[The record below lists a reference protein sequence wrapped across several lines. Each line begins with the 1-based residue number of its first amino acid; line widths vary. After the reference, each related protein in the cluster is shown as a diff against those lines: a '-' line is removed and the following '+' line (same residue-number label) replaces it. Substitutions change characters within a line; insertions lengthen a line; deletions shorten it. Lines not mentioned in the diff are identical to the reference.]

1 MRYTSACRNGVCVN
15 GPGSFHSSACGA
27 RTMAALHALTAAAIA
42 DEVRALEWAGVAP
55 VKREPAPHSSFL
67 SHYTAFRGEPLVL
80 EGAGASWPL
89 LQGGAEAVLPRVRGW
104 LEETEVEVLSMSYPD
119 DLRFDAA
126 ARRPATTTF
135 GRFVGRAEALAEGE
149 EDRGEGKEGEGSG
162 GRERKKRRRDTE
174 DTEDTEYMQ
183 KLRIPA
189 PAEPAQGA
197 DTGLRS
203 LAESLIWPPG
213 VPAAAGLEVK
223 ETNLWAGR
231 CLTSQLHFD
240 GYDNV
245 HTVVSGEKLFVCFSP
260 WMLEHLSPTVRR
272 DGALNNT
279 SDVTPTRPPL
289 LPSFLPSFLGV

>member
-1 MRYTSACRNGVCVN
+1 M
-15 GPGSFHSSACGA
+15 
-27 RTMAALHALTAAAIA
+27 MAPLHGLTAAAIA

-80 EGAGASWPL
+80 EGAGSSWPL

-104 LEETEVEVLSMSYPD
+104 LEETEVEALHMTYPD

-135 GRFVGRAEALAEGE
+135 GRLVGRAEAEGE
-149 EDRGEGKEGEGSG
+149 EGRGEGEKGEGSG
-162 GRERKKRRRDTE
+162 GRERKKRRRGTE
-174 DTEDTEYMQ
+174 DTCPLEYMQ

-197 DTGLRS
+197 DTTGLRR
-203 LAESLIWPPG
+203 LAESLEWPPG
-213 VPAAAGLEVK
+213 VPAAAGLAVK

-289 LPSFLPSFLGV
+289 LPSFLGVQT